1 MATQTSSLIVSLVD
15 RVTAPA
21 RAVARSLEGLNQRAW
36 GGGFPEASRR
46 LDASIARTDEALSRA
61 RGGIVDAV
69 GSWYMLKGA
78 IGGPVQ
84 AAREFE
90 SAMADVK
97 KVVDFPTPDGL
108 QQFQKD
114 LMELSTRIPVTVN
127 GLAEIAAAAG
137 QNGVAAEDLVA
148 FTEAAAK
155 IGVAFDISA
164 GDAGLAMAKLQTGL
178 GLTLDEV
185 IRLSDAMNHLSNNQA
200 ATAAEVLDI
209 VRRVGAMGKQYGFT
223 AEETAAFGS
232 AMVAS
237 GAQTE
242 VAATSFMNMGRAL
255 TRGASATKRQ
265 SAAFQKLGL
274 DAEDVARRMQ
284 EDAVGTTIDV
294 MERMSQL
301 PAEMRASV
309 SSDLFGDE
317 ARALGPLLT
326 NLNLIRESVGLVAK
340 ESEYA
345 GSAFKEFEVR
355 AATFDNAVIT
365 FNNRMHALKVVIG
378 EALIPAINELI
389 ERLTPVV
396 AAITD
401 FARADPELIRG
412 LLMATAGVIAFRGAI
427 AALRFA
433 GLLGKSGVL
442 NLAAMGLHGIGG
454 TAARLVG
461 AARASMALQTA
472 LAAMSG
478 VRLGNLA
485 KIGAGLRGIIGATP
499 GLRLVGPAIG
509 AVTAALG
516 AISAPVWAGIAA
528 AIVAVGAAWKYWDRI
543 SAIVRGVARAVGE
556 ALRPAI
562 EAVGEWLSPLT
573 PILDGFSAA
582 WDRVKDAM
590 QSVVDFVMGG
600 LSGLFSR
607 EVLTPEESAELEERA
622 RDVAKR
628 VIDRIKA
635 IPAGII
641 AAGAE
646 MFNAGLEIIQKLWDG
661 MVQKFEDLM
670 EWVRA
675 IPGRIKDAVGD
686 IVFTTQDEA
695 ASSYMNSNPTM
706 RDPRVDGARRSGGP
720 VSAGGTY
727 QVGEDGPEII
737 TPTRSGYVHPTGKGP
752 GGAPITVSAP
762 ITINAVPGES
772 AESLA
777 RRVKAILDRELGASM
792 RAALADI

>member
-1 MATQTSSLIVSLVD
+1 MATQTSSLIVSLID
-15 RVTAPA
+15 RVTGPA
-21 RAVARSLEGLNQRAW
+21 RGVARSLEGLNRRAY
-36 GGGFPEASRR
+36 GAGFPEASRR
-46 LDASIARTDEALSRA
+46 IDASIARTDEALSRA

-69 GSWYMLKGA
+69 GAWYMLKGA

-108 QQFQKD
+108 QQFQKE

-137 QNGVAAEDLVA
+137 QNGVAAQDLVA

-185 IRLSDAMNHLSNNQA
+185 VRLSDAMNHLSNNQA

-265 SAAFQKLGL
+265 SAAFQALGL
-274 DAEDVARRMQ
+274 DAKGVADRMQ

-294 MERMSQL
+294 MERISKL
-301 PAEMRASV
+301 PAEMRASI

-326 NLNLIRESVGLVAK
+326 NLDLIRESVGLVAK
-340 ESEYA
+340 ESDYA

-365 FNNRMHALKVVIG
+365 FNNRMMALKIVIG
-378 EALIPAINELI
+378 EALIPALTDLI
-389 ERLTPVV
+389 DRITPVV

-401 FARADPELIRG
+401 FARANPELVRG
-412 LLMATAGVIAFRGAI
+412 LLMATASIIAFRGSI

-442 NLAAMGLHGIGG
+442 HLAALGLNGIGG

-478 VRLGNLA
+478 VRLGSLA

-499 GLRLVGPAIG
+499 GLRLVGPAIA
-509 AVTAALG
+509 AVTTALG
-516 AISAPVWAGIAA
+516 AISAPVWAGIAVA
-528 AIVAVGAAWKYWDRI
+528 VAAVGAAWRYWDRI
-543 SAIVRGVARAVGE
+543 SAIVTGVARAISE
-556 ALRPAI
+556 ALRPTI
-562 EAVGEWLSPLT
+562 EAIGEWLSPLT
-573 PILDGFSAA
+573 PLLDLFSAG
-582 WDRVKDAM
+582 WDRVKSAM
-590 QSVVDFVMGG
+590 QSVVDFVKGG
-600 LSGLFSR
+600 LSGLFTR
-607 EVLTPEESAELEERA
+607 EVLTAEEVAAIEQRA
-622 RDVAKR
+622 YDLAKG

-641 AAGAE
+641 AAGVE

-675 IPGRIKDAVGD
+675 IPGRIRDAVGD

-706 RDPRVDGARRSGGP
+706 RYPRIDGARRSGGP

-727 QVGEDGPEII
+727 QVGEEGPELF
-737 TPTRSGYVHPTGKGP
+737 TPTRSGYVHPTGSAP
-752 GGAPITVSAP
+752 GGGTITVNAP
-762 ITINAVPGES
+762 ITINAVPGEG
-772 AESLA
+772 AEALA